1 MKRLRYS
8 QVRGISIKMQEE
20 ERERRDNYGVP
31 KVSALE
37 SDIII
42 IEVDAKTNEML
53 KMLVCVKDILLPR
66 HLTISRCS
74 LNIFLNHKLIS

>member
-1 MKRLRYS
+1 VKRLRYS

-20 ERERRDNYGVP
+20 ERERSDNYVP